1 MAISRQQP
9 MRPALNAALDA
20 LDTLEP
26 VPQDV
31 ASLTQSLSATN
42 QQVLL
47 LTGEVNE
54 IEQETIPDLSGRIS
68 TLEADTIPTLS
79 ARVQV
84 LEQSTIPQLS
94 ERISTLEDEADYYIR
109 GLSEKI
115 TIPASDSI
123 STSIVFQT
131 PFSANAACGVFPCVV
146 TNELSTLFD
155 ITIIDCTYSGFSFQV
170 TNSDAD
176 AHDVYIGYVAV
187 SFGEIVEE

>member
-20 LDTLEP
+20 LDTLES

-42 QQVLL
+42 QQILY

-54 IEQETIPDLSGRIS
+54 IEQETIPTLTADIA
-68 TLEADTIPTLS
+68 TLETAIDPY
-79 ARVQV
+79 A
-84 LEQSTIPQLS
+84 
-94 ERISTLEDEADYYIR
+94 R

-115 TIPASDSI
+115 TVPANDSV
-123 STSIVFQT
+123 STSIVFT
-131 PFSANAACGVFPCVV
+131 NPFPENAACGVFPCVV
-146 TNELSTLFD
+146 TNEIATLFS
-155 ITIIDCTYSGFSFQV
+155 ITIIDCTYSGFSFSV
-170 TNSDAD
+170 SNSDAD

-187 SFGEIVEE
+187 SFGEIVEEVI